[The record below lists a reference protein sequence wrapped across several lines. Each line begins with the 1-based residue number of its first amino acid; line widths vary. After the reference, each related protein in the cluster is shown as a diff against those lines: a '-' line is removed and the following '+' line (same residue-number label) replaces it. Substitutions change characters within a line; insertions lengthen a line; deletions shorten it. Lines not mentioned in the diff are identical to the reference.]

1 MATPISYPL
10 VNGYRQS
17 FVSTEVTFA
26 QPGLGGS
33 GAGAALQLALRGYKS
48 IKYTRKRARTVVR
61 GNHPDPL
68 GKTRGENEYTCEVEY
83 LLSEYQAIQAAIQAL
98 QAGYGDVAFSLIIT
112 HAEPGSDPTT
122 DTIIGCTID
131 STENDSAQ
139 GTEATMRKMD
149 FAPLKIL
156 FNGIDDVQVPLQ

>member
-17 FVSTEVTFA
+17 FVSTEVTFS
-26 QPGLGGS
+26 QPGLN
-33 GAGAALQLALRGYKS
+33 GAAGQALQLALRGYTS
-48 IKYTRKRARTVVR
+48 IKYTRKRSRTMVR
-61 GNHPDPL
+61 GNHPDPI

-83 LLSEYQAIQAAIQAL
+83 LLSEFQAIQAAIQAL
-98 QAGYGDVAFSLIIT
+98 QAGYGDVAFNMIVT

-139 GTEATMRKMD
+139 GTEATKRKME
-149 FAPLKIL
+149 FNPLKIL
-156 FNGIDDVQVPLQ
+156 LNGIDDTQVPLQ